1 MASVSQVK
9 RLFDLLSKLQS
20 EQSYS
25 AAELAEQMGVS
36 RRTMFRDLKDLE
48 KLGVRASYNDR
59 LQRYVVSL
67 SDETQAAAQI
77 TPAELQ
83 SLLSLGR
90 GDCENGCENGCGN
103 HDERSP
109 EFLVGRIGLLS
120 GGPQTTAQSTSYS
133 RLARAILRSERVSIS
148 LKNEQQLAVCP
159 YRLLLDSGAWYLVAA
174 APDSSWQGRVAI
186 DDIARVTASG
196 EHFAPL
202 DDGALEELTAAIWSS
217 ESHGERAVVT
227 FSREVAE
234 TVLEEQQLPGTTL
247 TKFENGKVRLETP
260 MTSLRPMLTWV
271 LSFGSSAVVESPQS
285 LRNAVTTEWQ
295 RVAENY
301 HGRREQTPATS

>member
-20 EQSYS
+20 EQSYT

-59 LQRYVVSL
+59 MQRYVVSL

-90 GDCENGCENGCGN
+90 DGCGN
-103 HDERSP
+103 HDQRSP
-109 EFLVGRIGLLS
+109 EFLIGRIGLVS
-120 GGPQTTAQSTSYS
+120 GGQQTTARSVSYRS
-133 RLARAILRSERVSIS
+133 LARAILRSECVSIS
-148 LKNEQQLAVCP
+148 LKNERQLAVCP

-174 APDSSWQGRVAI
+174 TPDSSWQGRVAI
-186 DDIARVTASG
+186 DDIACITASG
-196 EHFAPL
+196 EYFSPL
-202 DDGALEELTAAIWSS
+202 DDVALEEFTAAIWSS

-295 RVAENY
+295 RIAENY
-301 HGRREQTPATS
+301 HGRREQTPITS